1 MRDFPRFDNFVQTR
15 EKLLKLL
22 QIITKIFDPVGT
34 RENSQRLLEKQ
45 WKARTG
51 EKQGAL
57 TLSAHVYRGTGS
69 RCRWVLRAVH
79 IFIHPFPSPD
89 SSPPLLAINKS
100 RSRRENSKFQIR
112 ILLFS
117 KNIIHSR
124 REGGIRIRIII
135 IIILLLV
142 REKKRIEISHSIPEL
157 ELWSRVLFIE
167 FNLSPPSSTRPVAFV
182 REENS
187 RKRKKKKKR
196 RKPAIESVQFLSR
209 FLKRDYFSS
218 RRGKTGWKPVKV
230 YLKEDERGKKN
241 YRTAVHARTYI

>member
-1 MRDFPRFDNFVQTR
+1 MER
-15 EKLLKLL
+15 EKILKDCSKSSGKL
-22 QIITKIFDPVGT
+22 D
-34 RENSQRLLEKQ
+34 
-45 WKARTG
+45 RTG

-57 TLSAHVYRGTGS
+57 TLFAHVYRGTGS

-167 FNLSPPSSTRPVAFV
+167 FNLSPPFV
-182 REENS
+182 DSARRFCARRKLEET
-187 RKRKKKKKR
+187 KKEKKKKKTSDR
-196 RKPAIESVQFLSR
+196 IRPISLEISQ
-209 FLKRDYFSS
+209 KRLFSS